1 MSIVLTSILAL
12 VPKGEHFDQALA
24 TVNEGIYLT
33 EGHLQNIED
42 ALTASES
49 VNDMVTDRDGQIT
62 RLQGEINDLE
72 DASATK
78 DARIAELEQE
88 VATLGKEP
96 SGTGSSAGAPAAD
109 DSPEATKKPSYLAD
123 ETPINQWVDKELKY
137 RERFK

>member
-1 MSIVLTSILAL
+1 MSIVLTSVLAL
-12 VPKGEHFDQALA
+12 VPQGEHFDQTLA

-49 VNDMVTDRDGQIT
+49 VNDMVTERDGQIT
-62 RLQGEINDLE
+62 TLQGEIADLE
-72 DASATK
+72 SAAATK

-96 SGTGSSAGAPAAD
+96 SGTGSTARAPAAD
-109 DSPEATKKPSYLAD
+109 PSPEDTKKPSFLSD
-123 ETPINQWVDKELKY
+123 DTPINKWIDKELKH